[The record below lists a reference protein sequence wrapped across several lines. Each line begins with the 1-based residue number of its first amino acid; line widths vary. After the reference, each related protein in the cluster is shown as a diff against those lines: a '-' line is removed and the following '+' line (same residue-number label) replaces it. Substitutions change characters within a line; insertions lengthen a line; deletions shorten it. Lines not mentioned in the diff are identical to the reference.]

1 MPTRYTPYIL
11 PPEWEWP
18 ITIALFLAGIA
29 SGTYSVMGLMHIAGD
44 RRDVPV
50 IHRLGFIPMPIMIV
64 VPLLLIYD
72 LGQQGRFLNLL
83 IRNPAAAERPGPL
96 MFNPNSPMNWGS
108 WAMIVFAGFTALA
121 FADSLHHSG
130 RLRFGWLEPLSHNR
144 IVLVVGEVF
153 ALIVSGYSGV
163 LLNVTNQ
170 GVWADTFLVGALF
183 ICFSEL
189 SGMAVAAIVSDRWG
203 NAVTAASVRR
213 ALWSF
218 AAVSAVVLV
227 IFLAGLVSQQDGSF
241 AALAATLHEFVGPVF
256 WIGAVG
262 LGLLVPLLALA
273 PRPILRIPNGS
284 LALIGVLVLVG
295 VLAFR
300 YALFFSAISFV
311 QS

>member
-1 MPTRYTPYIL
+1 MPDKYVL

-18 ITIALFLAGIA
+18 ITIALYLAGLA
-29 SGTYSVMGLMHIAGD
+29 AGTYSVMGLMHFAGD

-50 IHRLGFIPMPIMIV
+50 IHRLGFIPMPVMII

-83 IRNPAAAERPGPL
+83 IRNPAAGERGGVL
-96 MFNPNSPMNWGS
+96 MFNSNSPMNWGS
-108 WAMIVFAGFTALA
+108 WAMVIFAAFTALA

-130 RLRFGWLEPLSHNR
+130 RLRFAWLEGVSHNT
-144 IVLVVGEVF
+144 IVLLIGELF
-153 ALIVSGYSGV
+153 ALVVSGYSGV
-163 LLNVTNQ
+163 LLSVTNQ
-170 GVWADTFLVGALF
+170 GVWSDTFLMGGLF

-203 NAVTAASVRR
+203 SAATAAAVRR
-213 ALWSF
+213 ALFGF
-218 AAVSAVVLV
+218 AAVSAVFLV
-227 IFLAGLVSQQDGSF
+227 IFLVGLGTQADGSLT
-241 AALAATLHEFVGPVF
+241 ALIASLHELVAPAF

-262 LGLLVPLLALA
+262 LALLVPLLVLS
-273 PRPILRIPNGS
+273 PRPIIRVPNGS
-284 LALIGVLVLVG
+284 LALVGVLVLVG

-300 YALFFSAISFV
+300 YAMFFSAISFV

>member
-1 MPTRYTPYIL
+1 MPDTYVL
-11 PPEWEWP
+11 PPGWEWP
-18 ITIALFLAGIA
+18 ITIALFLAGVA
-29 SGTYSVMGLMHIAGD
+29 AGTYSVMGLMHWAGD
-44 RRDVPV
+44 KRDAPV
-50 IHRLGFIPMPIMIV
+50 IHRLGFIPMPIMII

-72 LGQQGRFLNLL
+72 LGQWDRFLNLL
-83 IRNPAAAERPGPL
+83 IKSPAATERPGPL

-108 WAMIVFAGFTALA
+108 WAMVIFAAFTVLA

-130 RLRFGWLEPLSHNR
+130 RLRLGWLEGISHNAV
-144 IVLVVGEVF
+144 VLAIGELL
-153 ALIVSGYSGV
+153 ALVVSGYSGV
-163 LLNVTNQ
+163 LLSVTNQ
-170 GVWADTFLVGALF
+170 GVWSDTFLMGGLF

-203 NAVTAASVRR
+203 NAATAAAVRR
-213 ALWSF
+213 AFFGF

-227 IFLAGLVSQQDGSF
+227 IFLVGLATQQDGSLT
-241 AALAATLHEFVGPVF
+241 ALVASLHELVAPAF

-262 LGLLVPLLALA
+262 LALVVPLLALA
-273 PRPILRIPNGS
+273 PRPILRVPNGS

-300 YALFFSAISFV
+300 YAMFFSAISFV